1 LWARHC
7 YEGVCV
13 LVGLGWVGVWEV
25 GCEERCVKWVV
36 R

>member
-1 LWARHC
+1 MRVF
-7 YEGVCV
+7 VCW
-13 LVGLGWVGVWEV
+13 VGLGWVGVWEV